1 MITLR
6 YDERPWTANAARSA
20 SHWSVVAR
28 KTAKW
33 RSAWR
38 AIGVAHHV
46 LDLGPTIVTATP
58 YLRDGR
64 GAQDVAACFPAVKA
78 ALDGLTDAGAWDDDD
93 PSNVVELRFRPPVR
107 GQGDG
112 LELTLEPVDA
122 LDLGGPRLRLRA
134 A

>member
-1 MITLR
+1 VITLR

-20 SHWSVVAR
+20 SHWTVVAR

-38 AIGVAHHV
+38 AIGIANHV
-46 LDLGPTIVTATP
+46 IDIGPCIITATP

-64 GAQDVAACFPAVKA
+64 GRQDVAACFPAVKA
-78 ALDGLTDAGAWDDDD
+78 AIDGLCDAGAWEDDD
-93 PSNVVELRFRPPVR
+93 PRNVVELRFEPPVR

-112 LELTLEPVDA
+112 LELRIEPVTTPA
-122 LDLGGPRLRLRA
+122 LGGPRIQTR
-134 A
+134 

>member
-20 SHWSVVAR
+20 AHWSTVAR

-33 RSAWR
+33 RAAWR
-38 AIGVAHHV
+38 AIGIANGVQDV
-46 LDLGPTIVTATP
+46 GPCIITVTP

-64 GAQDVAACFPAVKA
+64 GKQDVAGCFPAAKA
-78 ALDGLTDAGAWDDDD
+78 AIDGLCDVGAWPDDD
-93 PSNVVELRFRPPVR
+93 PAYVTELRFRPPVR

-112 LELTLEPVDA
+112 LELRIEPVDVRF
-122 LDLGGPRLRLRA
+122 GGPQLQIR
-134 A
+134 